1 MVPGRLPRRLR
12 DAWIHDTVFVQS
24 ISRRQSRVLNFLET
38 NFVDTRVCGTFWLDC
53 VKRDLL
59 ADGLSGV
66 WAMWCQDGFASIAR
80 MGRQGLW
87 FPVWRVVGNANGRLD
102 VWACGRRSLGRVVA
116 RAFGVVNA
124 MFTRWS
130 FHGGVWRGARG
141 KGPLIQFAFRILD
154 FPVSQLIFPPHYPT
168 PLVYTLAWSSR
179 NAFWVARV

>member
-1 MVPGRLPRRLR
+1 MDSRHRFRAIHFAKTISCSEFPGNPFRRHFGLW
-12 DAWIHDTVFVQS
+12 D
-24 ISRRQSRVLNFLET
+24 VLGN
-38 NFVDTRVCGTFWLDC
+38 R